1 MLPLPTGLL
10 ALPSSGDGTVR
21 RLRRKVR
28 LLGARELLLGSEDPP
43 LRSELKRCLEE
54 ESARALDAVGSL
66 DVLPALLAARSGALS
81 RSDALAVATP
91 NLRRALGLPTDTD
104 TIPQLSELP
113 GSPVRLALADSNPLA
128 DREAHPDKT
137 GNAWS
142 LGGHLLAEWQEAL
155 GAALALLDA
164 HLPEWTSELPV
175 SLERLVPVGY
185 EPELHL
191 SASYREAPGLAYLT
205 LHPNVVTLAE
215 AIVHETQHGKLML
228 LTWLDPVLR
237 NGNTTWTRSPVR
249 PDLRPLMGVLLA
261 VHAFV
266 PVAALHARLAA
277 ADHPSSRT
285 PHFAKRRQDV
295 LAGNENGLR
304 AVQDLGDP
312 TPPGGR
318 VIAALQE
325 LHEATMREA
334 PGLTIERGALPPG

>member
-10 ALPSSGDGTVR
+10 ALPSPGDGTVR

-28 LLGARELLLGSEDPP
+28 LLAARELLLGSEDPP
-43 LRSELKRCLEE
+43 LRAELQRRLEAD
-54 ESARALDAVGSL
+54 SARALDAVGSL

-81 RSDALAVATP
+81 RAAALAVAVP
-91 NLRRALGLPTDTD
+91 NLRRALGLPTEGDSV
-104 TIPQLSELP
+104 PELAELR
-113 GSPVRLALADSNPLA
+113 GSPVQLALADSNPLA

-142 LGGHLLAEWQEAL
+142 LGGHPLSEWQDAL
-155 GAALALLDA
+155 GAALALLDE

-175 SLERLVPVGY
+175 SLERLLPVGY

-285 PHFAKRRQDV
+285 PHFAKRRRDV
-295 LAGNENGLR
+295 LAGNQNGLLT
-304 AVQDLGDP
+304 VHELGEP
-312 TPPGGR
+312 TSSGSR

-325 LHEATMREA
+325 LHEVTMREA
-334 PGLTIERGALPPG
+334 PGLTVERGALPPG